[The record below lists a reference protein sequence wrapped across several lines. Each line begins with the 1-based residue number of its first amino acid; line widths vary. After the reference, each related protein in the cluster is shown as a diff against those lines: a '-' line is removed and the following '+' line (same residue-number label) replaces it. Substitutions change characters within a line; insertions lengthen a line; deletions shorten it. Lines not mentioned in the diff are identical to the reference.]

1 LLRCARRCENPLGF
15 VWVTTRFHRL
25 HAARQIE
32 CSNISADIRTGTRR
46 DAILYSVSANATH
59 GTRRT
64 NEDKRRAVQ
73 ILLNDPEWSQWADRE
88 IARRCGAEHPMVGRL
103 RPARSLEQSTS
114 EKTDTTKHG
123 TVATMKT
130 DNIGKR
136 DSIDRLY
143 TNRVPAEERI
153 AQIRELGAQGNRV
166 DQID

>member
-73 ILLNDPEWSQWADRE
+73 ILLNDPEWSQWSDRE
-88 IARRCGAEHPMVGRL
+88 IARRCFVDHVTVSRN
-103 RPARSLEQSTS
+103 RPQKSLVKSTS
-114 EKTDTTKHG
+114 EKTYTTKHG
-123 TVATMKT
+123 TVAKMKT

-136 DSIDRLY
+136 DSIGRLC
-143 TNRVPAEERI
+143 TNRLSAEDRI
-153 AQIRELGAQGNRV
+153 TQISDLGAQGNRI